1 MSGYG
6 KGIDEDIAIDEIE
19 SLMLERH
26 GCWK

>member
-1 MSGYG
+1 MLGYG
-6 KGIDEDIAIDEIE
+6 KGIDEDITIDEIE